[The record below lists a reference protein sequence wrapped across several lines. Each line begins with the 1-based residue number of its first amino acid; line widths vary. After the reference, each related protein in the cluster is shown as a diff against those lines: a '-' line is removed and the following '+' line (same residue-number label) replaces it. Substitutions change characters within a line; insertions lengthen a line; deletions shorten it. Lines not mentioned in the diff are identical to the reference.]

1 MSDLHL
7 ILQSGIIQLIIVCVA
22 FFAIALCFL
31 RSKLDEKNRS
41 IHLLYIS
48 GILSFLIIEL
58 LSYICVKSDADGKTI
73 TSYVSFAATLSSL
86 ILSIVA
92 IIYSIV
98 TNNKGDN
105 VYAKIEQGVGDLR
118 NSAGEISS
126 ITDTLYDKLST
137 FERHLNQ
144 IENLS
149 EDTNLAVREMKEMKS
164 SPAIRKFTKDGQQF
178 TIDEV
183 LNQMVQAG
191 SVYGNAALL
200 ACCYANNNN
209 KTFDSNAV
217 FKSESE
223 YFYGYLVCVSTLLF
237 IDINIEG
244 LTVRVNSIHPNLEDY
259 VKQFFKDKSAD
270 NIELVKS
277 IQNYF
282 GIFNDE
288 FWKAENNN

>member
-7 ILQSGIIQLIIVCVA
+7 ILQSGIIQLLIVCVA
-22 FFAIALCFL
+22 FIAIALCFL
-31 RSKLDEKNRS
+31 RSKLDDKNRT

-58 LSYICVKSDADGKTI
+58 LSYICVKCDADGKTI
-73 TSYVSFAATLSSL
+73 TSFVSFAATLSSL

-105 VYAKIEQGVGDLR
+105 VYAKIEKGVGDLR

-137 FERHLNQ
+137 FERYLNQ
-144 IENLS
+144 IEHLS
-149 EDTNLAVREMKEMKS
+149 EDTNSAVKAIKEMKS
-164 SPAIRKFTKDGQQF
+164 SADGRQFTVDGQQVP
-178 TIDEV
+178 IDDV
-183 LNQMVQAG
+183 LRQMVHVG

-200 ACCYANNNN
+200 ACCYAKKTD

-217 FKSESE
+217 FKTESE
-223 YFYGYLVCVSTLLF
+223 YFYGYIVSVSTLLF
-237 IDINIEG
+237 IDINFEG
-244 LTVRVNSIHPNLEDY
+244 STVRVNSIHPNMENYL
-259 VKQFFKDKSAD
+259 KQFFKDRSAD

-282 GIFNDE
+282 GISNDE

>member
-7 ILQSGIIQLIIVCVA
+7 ILQSGIIQLIIVCIS

-31 RSKLDEKNRS
+31 RSKLDEKNRT

-118 NSAGEISS
+118 KSAGEISS

-149 EDTNLAVREMKEMKS
+149 EDTNLAVKEMKEMKS
-164 SPAIRKFTKDGQQF
+164 AADGRQFTKDGQQV

-183 LNQMVQAG
+183 LHQMAQVG

-200 ACCYANNNN
+200 ACCYAKKSN
-209 KTFDSNAV
+209 KTFDTNAV
-217 FKSESE
+217 FKTESE
-223 YFYGYLVCVSTLLF
+223 YFYGYLVSVSTLLF
-237 IDINIEG
+237 IDINFEG
-244 LTVRVNSIHPNLEDY
+244 LTVKVNSIHPKLEDY
-259 VKQFFKDKSAD
+259 LKQFFKDRSAE

-288 FWKAENNN
+288 FWKADNNN

>member
-31 RSKLDEKNRS
+31 RSKLDEKNQT

-48 GILSFLIIEL
+48 GILTFLIIEL

-137 FERHLNQ
+137 FERYLNQ
-144 IENLS
+144 IEHLS
-149 EDTNLAVREMKEMKS
+149 EDTNSTVKEMKS
-164 SPAIRKFTKDGQQF
+164 SAAGHKFTDDGQQVS
-178 TIDEV
+178 IDEV
-183 LNQMVQAG
+183 LHQMVQVG
-191 SVYGNAALL
+191 SIYGNAALL
-200 ACCYANNNN
+200 ACCYAY
-209 KTFDSNAV
+209 KADKPFDINTV
-217 FKSESE
+217 FKTDSE
-223 YFYGYLVCVSTLLF
+223 YIYGYLICASTLLF
-237 IDINIEG
+237 VDINIEG
-244 LTVRVNSIHPNLEDY
+244 TTVRVKKINPNMEDY
-259 VKQFFKDKSAD
+259 LKQFFKDKSAE
-270 NIELVKS
+270 NIELIKT
-277 IQNYF
+277 IQRHF
-282 GIFNDE
+282 GTINDV
-288 FWKAENNN
+288 FWMADNNN